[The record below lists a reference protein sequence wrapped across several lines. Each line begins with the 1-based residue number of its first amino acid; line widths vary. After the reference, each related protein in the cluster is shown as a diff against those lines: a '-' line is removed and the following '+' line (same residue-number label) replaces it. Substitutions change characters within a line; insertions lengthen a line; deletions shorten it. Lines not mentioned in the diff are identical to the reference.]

1 MLKIPNRR
9 KLTMPSE
16 QPRVI
21 NIERPTP
28 GKRLSPLKLSSVQPQ
43 PLLARSSPKLP
54 NMSELNQR
62 LVDIQKRVIEWKSK
76 DKHIK

>member
-9 KLTMPSE
+9 KMPMPPQ
-16 QPRVI
+16 QPRRT

-28 GKRLSPLKLSSVQPQ
+28 GKRLYPFKLSSIQPH
-43 PLLARSSPKLP
+43 PILARSSPKLP
-54 NMSELNQR
+54 EISELNQR
-62 LVDIQKRVIEWKSK
+62 LLDIQKRVAEWKSK